1 VILRLALHSLTRG
14 RARTAL
20 TVAGVAV
27 AAAMLLDMVML
38 GSGMRES
45 FRGFVEQQ
53 GFQLRL
59 TPRGTMPFDTE
70 ATVGGGR
77 ALVESLRADPDVITV
92 APVLGGRLFALG
104 SAAGAERGERGPA
117 GTSRSASDPVVASFA
132 LGIDPAVQTD
142 YVLEEGRELAAP
154 DEVVANTQFLDAAG
168 LRVGETFTA
177 ATGYDAQMRRASGTR
192 RLRIVGRARFV
203 MLSATERATAL
214 PLATLQ
220 AMGGDERRDRLSV
233 LLVRTRLGADV
244 ETVRA
249 RIEAAE
255 PRLSALSTEAALKQM
270 DERLGYFRQLA
281 FILASVSLL
290 VGFLLVTTLV
300 TVSVNERIGEIA
312 VMRAIGVAR
321 GRIVAQ
327 VVAEGLA
334 LSLVGAVLGLG
345 LGLVTARWLNAILA
359 SFPGLPAAFDFF
371 LFEPSSAVRS
381 LAMLVVCGVLAGIW
395 PAWRA
400 ATLPIAR
407 TLREEAV
414 A

>member
-1 VILRLALHSLTRG
+1 MMLRLALHSLTR
-14 RARTAL
+14 RRSRTAL

-70 ATVGGGR
+70 ATVGGGE
-77 ALVESLRADPDVITV
+77 ALLAAVRADPDVVTA
-92 APVLGGRLFALG
+92 APVLGGRIFVLDDG
-104 SAAGAERGERGPA
+104 AGVAD
-117 GTSRSASDPVVASFA
+117 SSVVAAFA
-132 LGIDPAVQTD
+132 IGIDPALQTD
-142 YVLEEGRELAAP
+142 YVLEEGRDPAAP
-154 DEVVANTQFLDAAG
+154 NELVANAQFLRAAG
-168 LRVGETFTA
+168 LDVGDTLRA
-177 ATGYDAQMRRASGTR
+177 ATGYDAQMRRATGARTFT
-192 RLRIVGRARFV
+192 ITGRARFV
-203 MLSATERATAL
+203 MLSATELATAM

-233 LLVRTRLGADV
+233 VLVRTRPGADV
-244 ETVRA
+244 EAVRA

-255 PRLSALSTEAALKQM
+255 PRLSALSTAAAMRQM

-312 VMRAIGVAR
+312 VMRAIGIAR

-334 LSLVGAVLGLG
+334 LSLTGAVLGLG
-345 LGLVTARWLNAILA
+345 LGLVTARWLNGIL
-359 SFPGLPAAFDFF
+359 SRFPGLPEAFDFF
-371 LFEPSSAVRS
+371 LFEPSQAIRS
-381 LAMLVVCGVLAGIW
+381 LAMLVACGVLAGVW

>member
-1 VILRLALHSLTRG
+1 MMLRLALATLTRR

-20 TVAGVAV
+20 TTAGVAV

-45 FRGFVEQQ
+45 FRGFIEQQ

-70 ATVGGGR
+70 ATVGGAS
-77 ALVESLRADPDVITV
+77 ALVATLKADPDVVRV
-92 APVLGGRLFALG
+92 APVLGTKGFVQR
-104 SAAGAERGERGPA
+104 A
-117 GTSRSASDPVVASFA
+117 GTDSVIAAFV
-132 LGIDPAVQTD
+132 LGVDPAVQGD
-142 YVLEEGRELAAP
+142 YLIAEGREIAAP
-154 DEVVANTQFLDAAG
+154 DEMIVNAAWLSSTGYSVGDTVALAAG
-168 LRVGETFTA
+168 YEPQV
-177 ATGYDAQMRRASGTR
+177 R
-192 RLRIVGRARFV
+192 RLRGVRSVRIVGRGRFV
-203 MLSATERATAL
+203 MLAGGERAAAL
-214 PLATLQ
+214 PIATVQ
-220 AMGGDERRDRLSV
+220 TMGGDERRDRVSV
-233 LLVRTRLGADV
+233 VLVATRAGADIEV
-244 ETVRA
+244 VRA
-249 RIEAAE
+249 RIERAD
-255 PRLSALSTEAALKQM
+255 PRLSALSTTAALRFV
-270 DERLGYFRQLA
+270 DERLSYFRQLA
-281 FILASVSLL
+281 FILASVSLA

-321 GRIVAQ
+321 WRIVAQ
-327 VVAEGLA
+327 VMAEGVV
-334 LSLVGAVLGLG
+334 LSGVGATLGLG
-345 LGLVTARWLNAILA
+345 LGLVTARWLNGILA

-371 LFEPSSAVRS
+371 LFEPSAAFRS
-381 LAMLVVCGVLAGIW
+381 LGLIVLCGIAAGVW

>member
-1 VILRLALHSLTRG
+1 MIARLALATLTRR
-14 RARTAL
+14 RARTGL

-45 FRGFVEQQ
+45 FRGFIEQQ

-59 TPRGTMPFDTE
+59 TPRGTMPFDSE
-70 ATVGGGR
+70 ATVGGGT
-77 ALVESLRADPDVITV
+77 ALIAALRADPDVAAV
-92 APVLGGRLFALG
+92 GPVLGGKLFTVID
-104 SAAGAERGERGPA
+104 SAAPVA
-117 GTSRSASDPVVASFA
+117 GFL
-132 LGIDPAVQTD
+132 LGIDPAAQGD
-142 YVLEEGRELAAP
+142 YVLEAGRDLAGP
-154 DEVVANTQFLDAAG
+154 DEIVVSAAW
-168 LRVGETFTA
+168 LTA
-177 ATGYDAQMRRASGTR
+177 TGRRLGDTVQVAAGYDAQLHRLDGARRVR
-192 RLRIVGRARFV
+192 VVGRGRFQ
-203 MLSATERATAL
+203 MLGAGERAAAI
-214 PLATLQ
+214 PLATAQ
-220 AMGGDERRDRLSV
+220 AMGGETRRDRLSV
-233 LLVRTRLGADV
+233 ILVATRAGADV
-244 ETVRA
+244 EAVR
-249 RIEAAE
+249 RRLEAAD
-255 PRLSALSTEAALKQM
+255 PRISALSTEAALRFV

-281 FILASVSLL
+281 FILASVSLA

-327 VVAEGLA
+327 VLLEGIA
-334 LSLVGAVLGLG
+334 LSVVGAVAGLG
-345 LGLVTARWLNAILA
+345 LGLVTARWLNGILA
-359 SFPGLPAAFDFF
+359 TFPGLPAAFDFF
-371 LFEPSSAVRS
+371 RFEPAAAFRS
-381 LAMLVVCGVLAGIW
+381 LGLLVVCGVAAGIW

>member
-1 VILRLALHSLTRG
+1 MMLRLALHALTRR

-45 FRGFVEQQ
+45 FRGFLEQQ
-53 GFQLRL
+53 GYQLRL
-59 TPRGTMPFDTE
+59 SPRGTMPFDTE
-70 ATVGGGR
+70 ATVGGGA
-77 ALVESLRADPDVITV
+77 ALVARLRGDPDVAAV
-92 APVLGGRLFALG
+92 SPVLGGRVFTG
-104 SAAGAERGERGPA
+104 GIAA
-117 GTSRSASDPVVASFA
+117 FA
-132 LGIDPAVQTD
+132 LGIDPAAQTD

-154 DEVVANTQFLDAAG
+154 DELVANAQWLATAG
-168 LRVGETFTA
+168 ATVGDTVRLA
-177 ATGYDAQMRRASGTR
+177 GGYDPQMRRTSGERTL
-192 RLRIVGRARFV
+192 RLVGRARFV
-203 MLSATERATAL
+203 MLGGGERAVAM

-220 AMGGDERRDRLSV
+220 GMGGEERADRVSV
-233 LLVRTRLGADV
+233 VLVR
-244 ETVRA
+244 VREGVDPA
-249 RIEAAE
+249 AVGGRIERAE
-255 PRLSALSTEAALKQM
+255 PRLSALATGDAMRFM

-281 FILASVSLL
+281 AILASVSLA

-321 GRIVAQ
+321 WRIVAQ
-327 VVAEGLA
+327 VVAEGVA
-334 LSLVGAVLGLG
+334 LSVVGAALGLG
-345 LGLVTARWLNAILA
+345 LGLVTARWLNGIL
-359 SFPGLPAAFDFF
+359 STFPGLPAAFDFF
-371 LFEPSSAVRS
+371 LFEPSMAFRS
-381 LAMLVVCGVLAGIW
+381 LGALVACGILAGIW

-400 ATLPIAR
+400 AALPIAK

>member
-1 VILRLALHSLTRG
+1 MILRLAINSLTR
-14 RARTAL
+14 RRTRTAL

-27 AAAMLLDMVML
+27 ASAMLLDMVML

-59 TPRGTMPFDTE
+59 SPRGTMPFDTE
-70 ATVGGGR
+70 ATVGGGS
-77 ALVESLRADPDVITV
+77 ALVARIAADPDVTTV
-92 APVLGGRLFALG
+92 APVHGGRVFALG
-104 SAAGAERGERGPA
+104 GTEPVAA
-117 GTSRSASDPVVASFA
+117 FA
-132 LGIDPAVQTD
+132 LGMDPAVQSD
-142 YVLEEGRELAAP
+142 YRVEEGREIAAP
-154 DEVVANTQFLDAAG
+154 NELVANAQFLDAAG
-168 LRVGETFTA
+168 ARVGDTLRIA
-177 ATGYDAQMRRASGTR
+177 AGYDAQMRRSTGER
-192 RLRIVGRARFV
+192 EIVVVGRGHFI
-203 MLSATERATAL
+203 MLSATERALAL
-214 PLATLQ
+214 QLGTLQ
-220 AMGGDERRDRLSV
+220 AMGGPSRTDRLSV
-233 LLVRTRLGADV
+233 VLVRTRAGASVDS
-244 ETVRA
+244 VRQ
-249 RIEAAE
+249 RIERAE
-255 PRLSALSTEAALKQM
+255 PRLSALSTEVALKLM

-300 TVSVNERIGEIA
+300 TVSVNERVGEIA
-312 VMRAIGVAR
+312 VMRAIGVAKR
-321 GRIVAQ
+321 RIVAQ
-327 VVAEGLA
+327 VMMEGLA
-334 LSLVGAVLGLG
+334 LSAVGATLGLG
-345 LGLVTARWLNAILA
+345 LGLVTAKWLNGILA

-381 LAMLVVCGVLAGIW
+381 LTMIVICGVLAGIW